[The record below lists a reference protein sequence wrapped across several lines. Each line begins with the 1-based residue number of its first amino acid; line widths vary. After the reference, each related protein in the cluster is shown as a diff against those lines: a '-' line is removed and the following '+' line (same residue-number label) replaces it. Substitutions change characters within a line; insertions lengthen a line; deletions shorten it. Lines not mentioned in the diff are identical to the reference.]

1 MPSVL
6 DVSPTDFQERF
17 FFLFFFF
24 TCVPHPGP
32 SSHLPPQPVPLGHP
46 SAPRREYSSK
56 QLFLEVGEFSSHMNL
71 REEGEGD
78 QANKGFY
85 SDFLYSYPSKA
96 V

>member
-24 TCVPHPGP
+24 TCVPHPEP
-32 SSHLPPQPVPLGHP
+32 SSHLPPHPIPLGHP

-56 QLFLEVGEFSSHMNL
+56 QLFLEVGEFSSCMNL
-71 REEGEGD
+71 RDEEEGD

-85 SDFLYSYPSKA
+85 SDFLYSYPSE
-96 V
+96 VV